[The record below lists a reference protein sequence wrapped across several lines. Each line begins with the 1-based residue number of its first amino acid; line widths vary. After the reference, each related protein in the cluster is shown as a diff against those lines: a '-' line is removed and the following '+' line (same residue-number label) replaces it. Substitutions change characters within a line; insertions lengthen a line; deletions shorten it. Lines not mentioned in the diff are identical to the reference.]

1 MTMSWNETQAEALA
15 LAEEDLLLLDQVKL
29 LLGRGASPV
38 DCIKAL
44 RQIHGLGLAAGKDLV
59 DRALNPESRLANE
72 KLREGLAEEMSAW
85 DDC

>member
-1 MTMSWNETQAEALA
+1 MTLSWNETQAEALA
-15 LAEEDLLLLDQVKL
+15 LAGEDLLLLDQVKL
-29 LLGRGASPV
+29 LLGRGATPV

-59 DRALNPESRLANE
+59 DSALNPESRLANE
-72 KLREGLAEEMSAW
+72 ELRESLAEEMNAW